1 MANLKKNFF
10 ISFLILVIIFCGG
23 WIFYSYQKN
32 LSLGFGK
39 NNFVPKEEFFNQIPE
54 VPKAPKALSEPEKE
68 TYFPEPYLKFSQEQ
82 KGVKTLDKNL
92 ILYWTNFYREEEG
105 VNSLKVNEILE
116 QAAQQKVKDMFK
128 KQYFAHISPEGK
140 DASNIVEGLGYEYL
154 RVGENLALGNFKD
167 EKELVDAWMA
177 SPGHRENILRPKYK
191 EIGIAVERGIFEG
204 KETFLAVQI
213 FASPL
218 SDCPV
223 PDENLKLTIETK
235 EKELQ
240 SLKNEADP
248 LKNEIDALQK
258 AEEILYNQGKELLKT
273 GNKEEIKNINN
284 QLQEI
289 NTEIQNKINTYNQ
302 LSSKINNL
310 SQELQNL
317 ILNYNK
323 QVEKFNQCLQM

>member
-1 MANLKKNFF
+1 MANLKKIFF
-10 ISFLILVIIFCGG
+10 ISFLILVIILCGG
-23 WIFYSYQKN
+23 WIFYSLQEANNGQNSTK
-32 LSLGFGK
+32 
-39 NNFVPKEEFFNQIPE
+39 NFVFNQIPE
-54 VPKAPKALSEPEKE
+54 VPKAPKALNEPEKE

-116 QAAQQKVKDMFK
+116 QAAQQKVKDMFE

-140 DASNIVEGLGYEYL
+140 DASNVVEGLGYEYL

-177 SPGHRENILRPKYK
+177 SPGHRENILKPKYK

-218 SDCPV
+218 SDCPL

-240 SLKNEADP
+240 NLKNEADS

-258 AEEILYNQGKELLKT
+258 TEETLYNQGKELLKA

-289 NTEIQNKINTYNQ
+289 NTEIKNKINTYNQ